1 MATNRTTNVYK
12 NGSYVYGNAVRKN
25 VQVLAD
31 PRRDP
36 EYKVRKQ
43 RQREHR
49 RQTAQAERMNFLY
62 VSFLAVAAVVLV
74 LICYWFLTMQTA
86 MRKNVSEISSLKVQ
100 VEDMKAEND
109 FLMGRIEESVDL
121 SEIRR
126 IAMDELGMVE
136 ANPSQI
142 VSYTYDSSDYVRQYA
157 SVPDA
162 EESSVLE
169 YFSE

>member
-1 MATNRTTNVYK
+1 MAANRTTNAYR
-12 NGSYVYGNAVRKN
+12 NSSYVYGNTVRKN
-25 VQVLAD
+25 VQVVAD

-36 EYKVRKQ
+36 EYKAREQQ
-43 RQREHR
+43 RRERR
-49 RQTAQAERMNFLY
+49 RQAAQAERMNFLY
-62 VSFLAVAAVVLV
+62 VTFLAVAAVMLV
-74 LICYWFLTMQTA
+74 FICYQFLTMQTA
-86 MRKNVSEISSLKVQ
+86 MSKNVSEISSLKVQ
-100 VEDMKAEND
+100 LEDMKAEND
-109 FLMGRIEESVDL
+109 FLKGRIEESVDL

>member
-1 MATNRTTNVYK
+1 MAANRTTNTYR
-12 NGSYVYGNAVRKN
+12 NGNYVYGNTVRKN

-31 PRRDP
+31 PRRDL
-36 EYKVRKQ
+36 EYKAREQQRK
-43 RQREHR
+43 ER
-49 RQTAQAERMNFLY
+49 RRAAAQAERMNFLY
-62 VSFLAVAAVVLV
+62 VTFLAVAAVMLV
-74 LICYWFLTMQTA
+74 FICYQFLTMQTA
-86 MRKNVSEISSLKVQ
+86 MSKNVSEISSLKVQ
-100 VEDMKAEND
+100 LENMKAEND
-109 FLMGRIEESVDL
+109 FLLGRIEESVDL

-126 IAMDELGMVE
+126 IAVDELGMVE

-142 VSYTYDSSDYVRQYA
+142 VGYTYGSSDYVRQYT